1 MSTLLSLL
9 VDVDVYVTRMGNYTL
24 REVNMNL
31 LLKNEQTNR
40 QH

>member
-9 VDVDVYVTRMGNYTL
+9 VDVCFTRMWGFNMEG
-24 REVNMNL
+24 RDMNL